1 MLRPL
6 FRSALIARLTSC
18 FFYLLPFF
26 FSLLAFYLGR
36 ERIGEGQMRGMQLDV
51 KMMAPMTMRGETNK
65 RPICRL
71 SERSRMTYT
80 GL

>member
-18 FFYLLPFF
+18 FFIYFLFF
-26 FSLLAFYLGR
+26 LLLAFYLGR
-36 ERIGEGQMRGMQLDV
+36 DRIGEGQMRGMQLNV

-65 RPICRL
+65 RPIYRL
-71 SERSRMTYT
+71 SERSRMA
-80 GL
+80 

>member
-18 FFYLLPFF
+18 FFLFTSFF
-26 FSLLAFYLGR
+26 FLLLAFYLGR
-36 ERIGEGQMRGMQLDV
+36 ERIDEGQMRGMQLDV

-65 RPICRL
+65 RPIYQL
-71 SERSRMTYT
+71 SERSRMA
-80 GL
+80 